1 MMPRTHMQDQVHD
14 RIKDIMG
21 EKRMTV
27 QEVGQHLTN
36 LAVIVVFLL
45 IGLNW

>member
-1 MMPRTHMQDQVHD
+1 MMPRIHMQDQVHD

-21 EKRMTV
+21 EKRLTV
-27 QEVGQHLTN
+27 QDIMQQLTN
-36 LAVIVVFLL
+36 LAVIVIFLL